1 MTFLWQNNYLEV
13 MPLLQHLPG
22 IAAVLV
28 ERRRRDPDRQ
38 ESRQLLEQKICFYL
52 IFF

>member
-1 MTFLWQNNYLEV
+1 
-13 MPLLQHLPG
+13 MPLQQHLPG

-38 ESRQLLEQKICFYL
+38 ESRQLLEQKKSFYL
-52 IFF
+52 IYF

>member
-1 MTFLWQNNYLEV
+1 VGKTYLEV

-38 ESRQLLEQKICFYL
+38 ENRQLLEQKKNVFI
-52 IFF
+52 

>member
-1 MTFLWQNNYLEV
+1 

-28 ERRRRDPDRQ
+28 ERRRTDPDRQ
-38 ESRQLLEQKICFYL
+38 ESRQLLEQKNVFI
-52 IFF
+52 